1 MLRLLHENPEYKTPD
16 LLRSVKLRV
25 EKLLPQCNMQE
36 LCEILCWTVRIM
48 NIASSGFLAEIVSDV
63 VPRIEYIMHDLQII
77 DLLQVGQALV
87 AITSPSVE
95 DGTEDG
101 TEYRDG
107 TGGGYATFLSRRGTL
122 FLNQIIPNWV
132 SFLQSYHSRLNTLIR
147 NLPPEIHDFCL
158 RSCSD
163 DAPAQAVVSVLR
175 ILAYTVVEIP
185 RDVEEKLMQIASIQA
200 RRYDNWQFG
209 MSLWSLATLRHTRR
223 LSFIPRDIISITLER
238 GVDIMPTLL
247 PRHIANSLWAL
258 GLLSYGNFERSAST
272 VLEKFIVQIEDRL
285 ITLTKNALCIF
296 ELRHVVNIFW
306 GFAKLNF
313 RPKGICISGLMDRVR
328 CLHVHDWG
336 NVDFKVMIFALNF
349 FGFENTHPFVELV
362 LTQTQHVT
370 TLGVLDLI
378 EGRSEAISGE
388 LDSYEHVM
396 DEKRGVAES
405 KSMHNDYDTQLPR
418 NNCGYARDKLH
429 EMSVPRRK
437 KKSTPLESATITAG
451 VSVES
456 GETFDQNVLARGLL
470 DVANETK
477 KRQGQGEAS
486 GRRTSDQP
494 LGRPDGEVNDSVLR
508 NETEVVH
515 DVAGKNT
522 VKRHEHESGEGA
534 AQDRLTDL
542 RKETQEAAREKATT
556 AEGQMEQRKG
566 LGDVSLVAIH
576 PPAHDSCTTRKN
588 SHEHPLPDGWE
599 ERISARTSTTYYYNK
614 LMNVSSWQ
622 RPLCDTA
629 FSTGA
634 TDETAVTTTTKK
646 RIASVQHATQVKRR
660 KGS

>member
-1 MLRLLHENPEYKTPD
+1 
-16 LLRSVKLRV
+16 
-25 EKLLPQCNMQE
+25 
-36 LCEILCWTVRIM
+36 M
-48 NIASSGFLAEIVSDV
+48 NCASSGFLAEIVSDL

-77 DLLQVGQALV
+77 DLLQVGQAII

-147 NLPPEIHDFCL
+147 NLPPEIHDFFL

-209 MSLWSLATLRHTRR
+209 ISLWSIATLRYTRR
-223 LSFIPRDIISITLER
+223 LSFIPRDIISMIIGR

-247 PRHIANSLWAL
+247 PRHIANSLRAL
-258 GLLSYGNFERSAST
+258 GLLSYGDLERSAST
-272 VLEKFIVQIEDRL
+272 VLTKFIFQIEDRV
-285 ITLTKNALCIF
+285 ITLTRDALCNF

-313 RPKGICISGLMDRVR
+313 RPKDIFISGLMDRVR
-328 CLHVHDWG
+328 CLPVDDWG
-336 NVDFKVMIFALNF
+336 NVDFKEMIFALKF
-349 FGFENTHPFVELV
+349 FGYENTHPFVELV

-378 EGRSEAISGE
+378 DGRSEAISGE
-388 LDSYEHVM
+388 LDLHEHVM
-396 DEKRGVAES
+396 DEKKRVVES
-405 KSMHNDYDTQLPR
+405 KNMHNDYDTLLPR
-418 NNCGYARDKLH
+418 NDCGHVRDELH
-429 EMSVPRRK
+429 EMSIPRK
-437 KKSTPLESATITAG
+437 KSKSTTLESATITAG
-451 VSVES
+451 VSVEA
-456 GETFDQNVLARGLL
+456 GETFDQNVLARGSL
-470 DVANETK
+470 DVASETK

-486 GRRTSDQP
+486 GRRSGKRPTSDQP
-494 LGRPDGEVNDSVLR
+494 LGRPDGDINDSALR
-508 NETEVVH
+508 NETEVAH

-522 VKRHEHESGEGA
+522 VKKHENESGEGA
-534 AQDRLTDL
+534 AQDRLRDL
-542 RKETQEAAREKATT
+542 RKETQEVAREKATT
-556 AEGQMEQRKG
+556 AEVQMEQMEG
-566 LGDVSLVAIH
+566 LEAVSMH
-576 PPAHDSCTTRKN
+576 TSPAQDSCTTRKN
-588 SHEHPLPDGWE
+588 SHRHPLPDGWE
-599 ERISARTSTTYYYNK
+599 ERISARKGTTYYYNK

-622 RPLCDTA
+622 RPLCDTT
-629 FSTGA
+629 FSTVA

-660 KGS
+660 KGT